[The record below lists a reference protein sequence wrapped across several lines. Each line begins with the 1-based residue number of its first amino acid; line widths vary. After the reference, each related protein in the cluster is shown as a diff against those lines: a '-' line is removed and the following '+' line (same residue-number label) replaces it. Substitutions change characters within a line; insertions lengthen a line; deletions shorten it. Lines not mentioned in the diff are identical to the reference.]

1 MATTQNRI
9 KQLQE
14 EISRLEREIQN
25 YVEQIRQLGGSGMD
39 SQKAAD
45 LQNVL
50 DLATNELETKFQLL
64 KTNIERSDDV
74 IDVQM
79 SDIRRKDKI
88 INERNLKAKQQQAEL
103 ERRAKILMTKDRML
117 TYSVDKNLY
126 KRKVIYTLIALIFA
140 SIILFF
146 MIYKVLKPANNALQA
161 ANSLSNK

>member
-1 MATTQNRI
+1 
-9 KQLQE
+9 
-14 EISRLEREIQN
+14 
-25 YVEQIRQLGGSGMD
+25 
-39 SQKAAD
+39 
-45 LQNVL
+45 
-50 DLATNELETKFQLL
+50 
-64 KTNIERSDDV
+64 
-74 IDVQM
+74 M